1 MAACTPK
8 RGQMKVIVADKI
20 SERGVELLKQTGW
33 KIVQTTKDTLGGELA
48 DADALIVRSATKVTP
63 ELMDKAPQLR
73 VVGRAG
79 VGVDN
84 IDLDEATKR
93 GILVMSTPGGSS
105 VSVAEHTFA
114 LLLALVRQL
123 PKFDASMREG
133 KWEKSS
139 SGAEVRGKTMGLI
152 GLGRIGGEV
161 AIRAN
166 AFDMR
171 VIGFDPFISEAAAK
185 EYSVELV
192 PLEELLQQSDFI
204 SLHTAVSPIT
214 KNMINAQSIAMM
226 KKGVRIVNAARGELI
241 NEADLAAALKT
252 GHVAGA
258 ALDVFAEEPPKNSP
272 LVGLPNVICTP
283 HVAGSTTE
291 AQEELG
297 NQVAVQVRDYLQEG
311 IIRNAV
317 NLPALSPEQYRR
329 VRPYLA
335 LAERLGSLVSQA
347 AATRPARVKIR
358 YAGELAD
365 LGTHLLRSAVLAGL
379 LNAVLDEK
387 VNVVNAPA
395 IAASRGLTV
404 EEETRR
410 REHGFQHT
418 LEVAALPA
426 KSGEPGFSA
435 EGTVLHDGTPRVIRI
450 DGIPVEAQLDGTML
464 YLRALFGGIAPLP
477 HGSSEL
483 RRSIDARAA
492 AVGWPALHAELER
505 VDPDA
510 AARIHAHDA
519 QRIQRGL
526 EVHAVTGQPLSQLQR
541 ATPAGFSG
549 RLLRWSLVPADR
561 QRLHER
567 IGARLAQMM
576 ARGFLA
582 EVAQLRD
589 RGDLTAEHP
598 AMRAV
603 GYRQLWAHLDGRYD
617 LDEAIAR
624 AGAAT
629 RQLAKRQLTWLRAD
643 GTANWID
650 PFDAGSYDKL
660 HQNLR
665 RELDG
670 VRRFGAAHG
679 RL

>member
-1 MAACTPK
+1 
-8 RGQMKVIVADKI
+8 MKVIVADKI
-20 SERGVELLKQTGW
+20 SDRGLELLKETGW
-33 KIVQTTKDTLGGELA
+33 NVVQTTKDTLGAELA

-63 ELMDKAPQLR
+63 ELMDKAPRLR

-93 GILVMSTPGGSS
+93 GVLVMSTPGGSS

-171 VIGFDPFISEAAAK
+171 VIAFDPYISEAAAK
-185 EYSVELV
+185 EYDVELV
-192 PLEELLQQSDFI
+192 ALQELLAQSDFI
-204 SLHTAVSPIT
+204 SLHTAVSPST
-214 KNMINAQSIAMM
+214 KNMVNAQSIAMM

-241 NEADLAAALKT
+241 NETDLAAALKN
-252 GHVAGA
+252 GQVAGA

-283 HVAGSTTE
+283 HVAGSTAE

-297 NQVAVQVRDYLQEG
+297 NQVAVQVRDYLVEG

-335 LAERLGSLVSQA
+335 LAEQLGSLVSQA

-358 YAGELAD
+358 YAGELAEV
-365 LGTHLLRSAVLAGL
+365 GTHLLRSAVLAGL

-395 IAASRGLTV
+395 IAAARGLTV

-410 REHGFQHT
+410 REHGFPHT
-418 LEVAALPA
+418 LEVSALPA
-426 KSGEPGFSA
+426 KPGERGFSA
-435 EGTVLHDGTPRVIRI
+435 EGTVLHDGSPRVICI
-450 DGIPVEAQLDGTML
+450 DGIPLEAQLDGTML
-464 YLRALFGGIAPLP
+464 YLRNNDKPGVIGHVGTTLGRHGVNIATFALG
-477 HGSSEL
+477 
-483 RRSIDARAA
+483 RREATVGAE
-492 AVGWPALHAELER
+492 AV
-505 VDPDA
+505 
-510 AARIHAHDA
+510 
-519 QRIQRGL
+519 
-526 EVHAVTGQPLSQLQR
+526 
-541 ATPAGFSG
+541 
-549 RLLRWSLVPADR
+549 SLVR
-561 QRLHER
+561 
-567 IGARLAQMM
+567 
-576 ARGFLA
+576 
-582 EVAQLRD
+582 
-589 RGDLTAEHP
+589 
-598 AMRAV
+598 
-603 GYRQLWAHLDGRYD
+603 LDGTVSENILGPIREHAAIT
-617 LDEAIAR
+617 EA
-624 AGAAT
+624 
-629 RQLAKRQLTWLRAD
+629 
-643 GTANWID
+643 
-650 PFDAGSYDKL
+650 KL
-660 HQNLR
+660 IHL
-665 RELDG
+665 G
-670 VRRFGAAHG
+670 
-679 RL
+679 